1 MTGKPIS
8 LNITLQALILVPL
21 VIVCLLEILGR
32 IKRASKFIKNDFHGG
47 FGPVHDDEVG
57 FQVGDNDVWW

>member
-1 MTGKPIS
+1 MAGEPIP

-21 VIVCLLEILGR
+21 VTVGLLEILGR
-32 IKRASKFIKNDFHGG
+32 IKRASKFIKNDFYGG
-47 FGPVHDDEVG
+47 FGPVHYDEVG

>member
-1 MTGKPIS
+1 MTGEPIS

-21 VIVCLLEILGR
+21 VTVGLLDILWR
-32 IKRASKFIKNDFHGG
+32 IKRASEFVKNDFNRG

-57 FQVGDNDVWW
+57 LQVGDNDVWW